1 MTMKLFGKAIDVTVN
16 KYYVVEVVGTQQYRV
31 TRDFDSIE
39 EAKSAKR
46 RMPIGYFKVV
56 EKVA

>member
-39 EAKSAKR
+39 EAKAAKR